1 MPVKRHLLY
10 LILAAPVIAMSAPP
24 LQCDIGPITK
34 VFGTVPWLL
43 YSCDD
48 DKSLVVVSAPGSAA
62 APFYFFFSPEGRDY
76 HLRGEGTG
84 SKTLTDAALK
94 ELRVLSRE
102 DIAGLVAQTIASR
115 NSAPKR

>member
-10 LILAAPVIAMSAPP
+10 LILAAPVIAAAAP
-24 LQCDIGPITK
+24 LQCDIGPVTK

-48 DKSLVVVSAPGSAA
+48 GKSLVVVSAPGSAA
-62 APFYFFFSPEGRDY
+62 APFYFFFSPEGRGY

-94 ELRVLSRE
+94 ELQVLSRE
-102 DIAGLVAQTIASR
+102 DIAGLVAQTIAYR
-115 NSAPKR
+115 NSVTKR

>member
-10 LILAAPVIAMSAPP
+10 LILAAPIAVTAAP

-34 VFGTVPWLL
+34 VFGSVPWLL

-48 DKSLVVVSAPGSAA
+48 GKSLVVVSSPGSAA
-62 APFYFFFSPEGRDY
+62 APFYFMFSPEGRGY

-84 SKTLTDAALK
+84 SKDLTDAALK
-94 ELRVLSRE
+94 ELQALSDK
-102 DIAGLVAQTIASR
+102 DIVGLVGQTIAMR
-115 NSAPKR
+115 NGAAKR